1 MSMKPS
7 SLYVFGQSVA
17 WQRTARA
24 GVSLHCHTLHS
35 KELLDFIPHYAA
47 RLPLVAPLF
56 RNEMNRYQKEKG
68 YAIDFNR
75 CYWTPPCTA
84 RQVFEAERLQIEA
97 RLALPA
103 LVSLTDH
110 DDITAGVQL
119 QALSMPRALTRP
131 PISLEWTVP
140 YGAGFFHLGIHNL
153 PPDEA
158 QDITRELLAYT
169 ARGATHIELAALF
182 TWLNEFPEILIVF
195 NHPLWDI
202 EHIGQR
208 HHEVLLRAFLDEHG
222 HQLHAFE
229 INGFRS
235 WRENQAVLTLAESFR
250 LPVVTGGDRH
260 GSQANTLINL
270 ARSESFTEFV
280 GELREDGHSEILVF
294 PEYSQSRTARAF
306 AIVADVLRTDHNHPV
321 GARWTDRIF
330 IDLASEA
337 ESTGARPLS
346 DYWQRGGPT
355 WVRAALWFVRVL
367 GSPQAQPAL
376 RLALSKER
384 VRYES

>member
-1 MSMKPS
+1 MSLSVSMKPS
-7 SLYVFGQSVA
+7 SLHVFGESVA
-17 WQRTARA
+17 WQRSTRA

-47 RLPLVAPLF
+47 RLPLIAPLF
-56 RNEMNRYQKEKG
+56 RNEMNRYLSVNG
-68 YAIDFNR
+68 RTIDFNR

-84 RQVFEAERLQIEA
+84 RQVYETERLQIEA
-97 RLALPA
+97 RLVLPA

-119 QALSMPRALTRP
+119 QTLSQPHAPTRP

-169 ARGATHIELAALF
+169 DRGAAHIELAALLD
-182 TWLNEFPEILIVF
+182 WLNEFPEVLIVF
-195 NHPLWDI
+195 NHPIWDI
-202 EHIGQR
+202 EHIGQSA
-208 HHEVLLRAFLDEHG
+208 HDALLREFLREHV

-235 WRENQAVLTLAESFR
+235 WKENQAVIALAETHH

-260 GSQANTLINL
+260 GEQTNTLINL
-270 ARSESFTEFV
+270 TRAENFADFV
-280 GELREDGHSEILVF
+280 GEVRDDGHSTTLLF
-294 PEYSQSRTARAF
+294 PEYSQSRTARTF
-306 AIVADVLRTDHNHPV
+306 AIVADVLRTYSNHPV
-321 GARWTDRIF
+321 GERWTERIF
-330 IDLASEA
+330 IDL
-337 ESTGARPLS
+337 TGRGARPLS
-346 DYWQRGGPT
+346 DYWQRNGPA
-355 WVRAALWFVRVL
+355 WVRAALWCIKVL
-367 GSPQAQPAL
+367 GSPHAQPAL

-384 VRYES
+384 IRYES